1 MLCRKSIEMGWQGR
15 VTAQHCRAME
25 LYPENYFRKLVAL
38 LKQGGVGVVS
48 DPHTGPLAAR
58 VKDLLAAGV
67 PVALGQDDIQ
77 DAYYPFGEN
86 NMLQV
91 AFLASH
97 LLSMLTFDDMELLY
111 DMVTTGAAKVLGL
124 KDHELKVGGT
134 ADLVVLDVPD
144 VYQAIWYHRAPAY
157 VIKNGVD
164 ITLR

>member
-1 MLCRKSIEMGWQGR
+1 M
-15 VTAQHCRAME
+15 
-25 LYPENYFRKLVAL
+25 
-38 LKQGGVGVVS
+38 
-48 DPHTGPLAAR
+48 
-58 VKDLLAAGV
+58 
-67 PVALGQDDIQ
+67 ALGQDDIQ